1 MPHWIIAASL
11 SSSHA
16 YSFFHS
22 PHIVLQIECR
32 FCVTISNT
40 QHSGSSQILRSWG
53 SNSPNIPRNC
63 WHLAHIHSLQ
73 HVAQIALCRLL
84 SLSVLSWSWKLIVS
98 FFVSGIGLF
107 ASLETEVSTS
117 ADCLNH
123 LPWQGSAGIGF
134 SWWRHFLTSHILTI
148 HSLSS
153 VDRGLELASKKVQG
167 FSSGRNLTTR
177 YLPSA
182 SYARMYV

>member
-53 SNSPNIPRNC
+53 SNSPSIPRNC
-63 WHLAHIHSLQ
+63 WYLAHIHSLQ
-73 HVAQIALCRLL
+73 RVAQIALCRLL

-98 FFVSGIGLF
+98 FFVCHWPFCKSGNG
-107 ASLETEVSTS
+107 SEHS

-123 LPWQGSAGIGF
+123 LPWRGSAGIGL
-134 SWWRHFLTSHILTI
+134 SWWRYFLTSHILTI